1 MITKFYLNQYSKK
14 IKKVIFFL
22 LFFNV
27 STYSYSDVFRVEN
40 VIIQQKFS
48 SSKDFR
54 EDLIN
59 KAIVTS
65 FEKLSRRIM
74 VEQEFWKIKNIESSK
89 IAEMVSNVSIV
100 DERMISSSYQMTF
113 SIFFDDRKVKSF
125 FNQRGIIYTESISRP
140 ILTFPVIKSQ
150 NSVNL
155 WNDNFF
161 IDNWNNSLVQNY
173 LVDFMLP
180 EGDLTDQKNVTLTTE
195 INSID
200 ISRVLK
206 KYGLNN
212 SLVVLINLDSEN
224 ENIAYKL
231 NLENTHYFKKFS
243 KKIPSDNSEKI
254 LVEIIDEIKNSVE
267 NTWKNKNT
275 IFSGSSL
282 SLEFVFANKNLKNLN
297 KLRNTLVN
305 TNSIKEIKN
314 LEISSNIYKGKIYF
328 IGTIDSLQRNL
339 KEQNI
344 TLKESFNTWVI
355 TIDE

>member
-1 MITKFYLNQYSKK
+1 MVTKFYLIEYSKK

-22 LFFNV
+22 LFLHV

-40 VIIQQKFS
+40 VIVQQRFN

-59 KAIVTS
+59 KAMVTS
-65 FEKLSRRIM
+65 FEKLSRRLM
-74 VEQEFWKIKNIESSK
+74 VEQEFWKIKNVESGK
-89 IAEMVSNVSIV
+89 IKEMVSNVSIV
-100 DERMISSSYQMTF
+100 DERMVSNNYQMTF
-113 SIFFDDRKVKSF
+113 SIFFDDRKVKKF
-125 FNQRGIIYTESISRP
+125 FNQGGIIYTESVSRP

-150 NSVNL
+150 NTATL

-161 IDNWNNSLVQNY
+161 INNWNNSLAQNY
-173 LVDFMLP
+173 LVEFMFP
-180 EGDLTDQKNVTLTTE
+180 EGDLTDQKNITLTAE

-212 SLVVLINLDSEN
+212 SLVVLINLDSET
-224 ENIAYKL
+224 ENITYKL
-231 NLENTHYFKKFS
+231 NLENTHYYKKFS
-243 KKIPSDNSEKI
+243 KKIPRDNQEKI
-254 LVEIIDEIKNSVE
+254 FVEIIDEIRNSVE

-282 SLEFVFANKNLKNLN
+282 SLEFVFKNKNLKNLN
-297 KLRNTLVN
+297 KLRNTLASI
-305 TNSIKEIKN
+305 NSIKEIKN
-314 LEISSNIYKGKIYF
+314 LEISSNAYKGKIYF

-339 KEQNI
+339 KEKNI
-344 TLKESFNTWVI
+344 TLKESLNTWVI